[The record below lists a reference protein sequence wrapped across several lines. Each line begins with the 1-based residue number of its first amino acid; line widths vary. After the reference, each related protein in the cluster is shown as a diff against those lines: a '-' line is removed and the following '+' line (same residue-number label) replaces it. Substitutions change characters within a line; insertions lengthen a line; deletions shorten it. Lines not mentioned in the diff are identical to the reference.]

1 MGDVVRACDMF
12 AKSDSS
18 FFSNLLQRAKNA
30 TSRWEEMI
38 CMSPQEIDCMARDLR
53 VSTPELLSLA
63 EESADSAALL
73 DRRLAQSGL
82 SKDVL
87 AARRGDV
94 LRDLER
100 VCTLCGAKQRCAAD
114 LDCCDHVEQQPE
126 YCPNELT
133 LQALAQE
140 KSAQHHSR

>member
-1 MGDVVRACDMF
+1 MF
-12 AKSDSS
+12 AQSDKMKSDS
-18 FFSNLLQRAKNA
+18 FFSNLLQRAKKA
-30 TSRWEEMI
+30 ASRWDEM
-38 CMSPQEIDCMARDLR
+38 SRLSSQEIDGIARDLC

-63 EESADSAALL
+63 EKSPGSAVLL

-87 AARRGDV
+87 AGHRGDV

-100 VCTLCGAKQRCAAD
+100 VCGLCGSKERCAAD
-114 LDCCDHVEQQPE
+114 LDSSDRAEQQPK

-133 LQALAQE
+133 LDALARE
-140 KSAQHHSR
+140 NARDRSD

>member
-1 MGDVVRACDMF
+1 MF
-12 AKSDSS
+12 AQSDRITGGS
-18 FFSNLLQRAKNA
+18 FFSNLLQRAQNA
-30 TSRWEEMI
+30 ASRWEEMI
-38 CMSPQEIDCMARDLR
+38 RMSPQEIDCMARDLR

-63 EESADSAALL
+63 EESPGSAVLL

-87 AARRGDV
+87 AARHGDV

-100 VCTLCGAKQRCAAD
+100 VCTLCAAKQRCASD
-114 LDCCDHVEQQPE
+114 LDCSDHVEQQPE

-133 LQALAQE
+133 LQALTQE
-140 KSAQHHSR
+140 SAQHRSHQFS

>member
-1 MGDVVRACDMF
+1 MF
-12 AKSDSS
+12 AQSDGVKSGS
-18 FFSNLLQRAKNA
+18 FFSNLFRRARAAALRWDEMSRLSQR
-30 TSRWEEMI
+30 
-38 CMSPQEIDCMARDLR
+38 EIDGIARDLR

-63 EESADSAALL
+63 EQSPGSAFLL

-82 SKDVL
+82 NKDVL
-87 AARRGDV
+87 TARRGDV

-100 VCTLCGAKQRCAAD
+100 VCGLCGAKDRCAAD
-114 LDCCDHVEQQPE
+114 LDSSDHVEQQPE

-140 KSAQHHSR
+140 SVQERSS